1 VNLKHQKE
9 RFDKTNMPVKKILT
23 NSKKTALLNNAIPPT
38 KQDVNKLA
46 ERWIEIL
53 LDQMQS
59 SKNCNLSRAISV
71 KPSDN

>member
-1 VNLKHQKE
+1 M
-9 RFDKTNMPVKKILT
+9 RTKKISI
-23 NSKKTALLNNAIPPT
+23 NSEKPALLNNATPHMA

-53 LDQMQS
+53 LDQIQS